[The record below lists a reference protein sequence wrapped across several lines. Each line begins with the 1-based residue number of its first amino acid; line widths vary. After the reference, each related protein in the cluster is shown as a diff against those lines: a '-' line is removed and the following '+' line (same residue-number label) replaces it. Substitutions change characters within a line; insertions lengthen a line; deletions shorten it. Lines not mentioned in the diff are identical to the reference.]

1 MDLGIGADGGS
12 ALAEVVADN
21 DITMATNTNENKP
34 EEDDI
39 DPIWLSSRTARQ
51 IYGLCQVEK
60 VSIRYH
66 HPSPYTRYEK
76 IARRLTV
83 DVFLFIVKGYWPP
96 AFPRCIVHLPFDTTP
111 NGPSRSRLTTG
122 CRAVRTVCAR
132 S

>member
-51 IYGLCQVEK
+51 VYGLCQVEK

-66 HPSPYTRYEK
+66 HPFPMHKT
-76 IARRLTV
+76 IAKEIDLLTV
-83 DVFLFIVKGYWPP
+83 DG
-96 AFPRCIVHLPFDTTP
+96 
-111 NGPSRSRLTTG
+111 
-122 CRAVRTVCAR
+122 
-132 S
+132 